1 MKRQLLISGGAVSLL
16 ILAACGS
23 TVAGPVATTSPPA
36 TAASTP
42 TATPVPTAVP
52 AAPPPVAGTAV
63 SLRSVGGLGQI
74 LVGANGMTVY
84 FFLADTGMTSTC
96 SGQCAQNWPPV
107 TTKGAPH
114 ATGGVAQG
122 LLGTTT
128 RGDGTTQV
136 TYHGHP
142 LYYFIADTA
151 AGMATGEGIN
161 AFGARWDVVNA
172 AGVAVVK

>member
-1 MKRQLLISGGAVSLL
+1 M
-16 ILAACGS
+16 
-23 TVAGPVATTSPPA
+23 
-36 TAASTP
+36 
-42 TATPVPTAVP
+42 
-52 AAPPPVAGTAV
+52 AGTAV

-114 ATGGVAQG
+114 AMGGVAQG

-142 LYYFIADTA
+142 LYYFIADSA
-151 AGMATGEGIN
+151 AGLATGEGIN
-161 AFGARWDVVNA
+161 AFGARWEVVNA